1 MSAENIL
8 LRAYADFNARDIE
21 AVLSV
26 MHPDVVWANGMEG
39 GTVLGHAGIRD
50 YWMRQWSIIDPHVEP
65 LQITREPDGSFAVL
79 VRQRVRDLT
88 GNLLHDG
95 VVQHKYR
102 FENGLVKSMEIREPK
117 SNAGGPA

>member
-8 LRAYADFNARDIE
+8 LRAYADFNAREIE

-50 YWMRQWSIIDPHVEP
+50 YWTRQWSVVDPHVEP
-65 LQITREPDGSFAVL
+65 LQITTEPDGRFAVL

-95 VVQHKYR
+95 VVQHVYR
-102 FENGLVKSMEIREPK
+102 FENDLVKSMEIREPK
-117 SNAGGPA
+117 LNAGDPA